1 LIFACDS
8 GKSSNVFANKLASP
22 IMPTT
27 LSRSLARRLSA
38 LPAAILLICAALAQS
53 TPAQVQTTPTTP
65 AADAIH
71 VIPAPKELT
80 QTGARFG
87 LTRDSRV
94 ALADPRSDDD
104 RFAAQDF
111 IDDAKDAANLRLR
124 IADRRDHATILIGS
138 LDNAAIRSA
147 LKRAGVESPANLN
160 EEGYVL
166 TVSPREI
173 VIAGRTS
180 AGTFYGVQTLKQLV
194 TGDGASAFVP
204 GVKIVDYP
212 RMRWRAMFD
221 DINRGPV
228 PSVEYVKRQLRT
240 EAAFK
245 LNMHSFNMENIVR
258 FESHPLLGPE
268 GGALTPAEIRDL
280 VAYAR
285 RYHVELVP
293 QQQTFGH
300 LHKVLSLEKY
310 APLAEA
316 PYGDVISPQQEE
328 TYQLVADWYK
338 ELNDL
343 FPGRFFHVGEDE
355 TFELGEGQSREQVRA
370 KGVGAV
376 YFAHLRRV
384 QEILKPYNRRL
395 MFWGDIALSHPDL
408 IGNVPKEMIVM
419 NWAYGGRED
428 FKARIKPF
436 KDAGLDQFV
445 CPGVQTWNQI
455 FPNDDAAVKNIVNF
469 VRDGQEANAL
479 GMMNTQWD
487 DDGESLFEM
496 SWYGVVL
503 GAAASWQQGELD
515 VARFE
520 RDFDWAFFRADG
532 DTFVRAIRSLGSV
545 NTLLGIGSSDQLFW
559 QEPFTAAF
567 QTQARKLS
575 DKTKQMRLLVEEVE
589 EDLRGEGDRARR
601 NRTMIPAMIFAAR
614 RFDHLGRR
622 AEVVEQ
628 FSRDYWAAYLNLG
641 DRVRVNRLRRYH
653 GAIYNS
659 LREMAEELSLLR
671 ESYRAQWLAE
681 NRPYW
686 LASVLARYDHAVS
699 VWLAKSVAVEEALRG
714 YNANSTL
721 PSPEEFGL
729 GPRPQP

>member
-1 LIFACDS
+1 M
-8 GKSSNVFANKLASP
+8 P
-22 IMPTT
+22 IT

-38 LPAAILLICAALAQS
+38 LPVIILLNCAALAQA
-53 TPAQVQTTPTTP
+53 TPTRTAPAGTTP
-65 AADAIH
+65 ATDAIH
-71 VIPAPKELT
+71 VVPAPKQLT
-80 QTGARFG
+80 ETGARF
-87 LTRDSRV
+87 LLARDVRV
-94 ALADPRSDDD
+94 ALADPRSEDD

-111 IDDAKDAANLRLR
+111 IDDAKDAAGVSLRV
-124 IADRRDHATILIGS
+124 AARRDRSTILIGS
-138 LDNAAIRSA
+138 LDDAAIRSA
-147 LKRAGVESPANLN
+147 LILAGVESPPSLN

-166 TVSPREI
+166 SVTPRQI
-173 VIAGRTS
+173 VVAGRTA

-194 TGDGASAFVP
+194 AGEGASAFVP
-204 GVKIVDYP
+204 GVRIVDYP
-212 RMRWRAMFD
+212 QMRWRAMFD

-258 FESHPLLGPE
+258 FASHPLLGPE
-268 GGALTPAEIRDL
+268 GGALTPAEIREL

-285 RYHVELVP
+285 RYHIELVP

-316 PYGDVISPQQEE
+316 PYGDVLSPQQEGS
-328 TYQLVADWYK
+328 YKLVADWYG
-338 ELNDL
+338 ELNEL

-370 KGVGAV
+370 NGVGAV

-384 QEILKPYNRRL
+384 QEVLRPFNRRL

-455 FPNDDAAVKNIVNF
+455 FPNEDTAVKNIVNF

-487 DDGESLFEM
+487 DDGESLFETA
-496 SWYGVVL
+496 WYGVVL

-515 VARFE
+515 VPRFE
-520 RDFDWAFFRADG
+520 RDFDWAFFRAG
-532 DTFVRAIRSLGSV
+532 GVTFVSSIRALGSV
-545 NTLLGIGSSDQLFW
+545 NSLLGVGTTDTLFW
-559 QEPFTAAF
+559 QEPFTPAF
-567 QTQARKLS
+567 QTQARKTA
-575 DKTKQMRLLVEEVE
+575 DKTRQMRLLVEGVE
-589 EDLRGEGDRARR
+589 ETLRRDGARARR

-622 AEVVEQ
+622 MEVVEQ
-628 FSRDYWAAYLNLG
+628 FSREYWAAYLNLG
-641 DRVRVNRLRRYH
+641 DRVKVNRLRRYH
-653 GAIYNS
+653 GAIYNN

-671 ESYRAQWLAE
+671 EGYRAQWLAE

-686 LASVLARYDHAVS
+686 LASVLARYDRAIG
-699 VWLAKSVAVEEALRG
+699 VWLAKSAAVEEALRA

-729 GPRPQP
+729 GARPQP

>member
-1 LIFACDS
+1 M
-8 GKSSNVFANKLASP
+8 P
-22 IMPTT
+22 IT

-38 LPAAILLICAALAQS
+38 LTAFIFLTCAALAQ
-53 TPAQVQTTPTTP
+53 TAPAQTAPPQTTTATTMATP
-65 AADAIH
+65 AAGAIH
-71 VIPAPKELT
+71 VVPAPRQLT
-80 QTGARFG
+80 ETGARFR
-87 LTRDSRV
+87 LTRDARV

-111 IDDAKDAANLRLR
+111 IDDAKDAAGVVLR
-124 IADRRDHATILIGS
+124 IASRRDRGTILIGS

-147 LKRAGVESPANLN
+147 LKRAGVDAPTSLN

-166 TVSPREI
+166 SVSPREI
-173 VIAGRTS
+173 VVAGRTA

-194 TGDGASAFVP
+194 AGEGASASVP

-212 RMRWRAMFD
+212 QMRWRAMFD

-228 PSVEYVKRQLRT
+228 PTVEYVKRQLRT

-310 APLAEA
+310 APLAET
-316 PYGDVISPQQEE
+316 PYGDVLSPQQEGA
-328 TYQLVADWYK
+328 YKLVADWYK
-338 ELNDL
+338 ELNEL

-355 TFELGEGQSREQVRA
+355 TVELGEGQSREAVRA

-376 YFAHLRRV
+376 YFEHLRRV
-384 QEILKPYNRRL
+384 QEVLKPYNRRL
-395 MFWGDIALSHPDL
+395 MFWGDIALNHPDL

-419 NWAYGGRED
+419 NWSYGGRED

-487 DDGESLFEM
+487 DDGESLFETA
-496 SWYGVVL
+496 WYGVVL
-503 GAAASWQQGELD
+503 GAAASWQEGELD

-532 DTFVRAIRSLGSV
+532 DTFVSSIRSLGSV
-545 NTLLGIGSSDQLFW
+545 NTLLGTGSSDRLFW
-559 QEPFTAAF
+559 QEPFTADF
-567 QTQARKLS
+567 QTQARKMN

-589 EDLRGEGDRARR
+589 EDLRAGGDAARR
-601 NRTMIPAMIFAAR
+601 NREMIPAMIFAAR
-614 RFDHLGRR
+614 RFDHMGRR
-622 AEVVEQ
+622 MEVVEQ

-653 GAIYNS
+653 GAVYNN

-671 ESYRAQWLAE
+671 EGYRRQWLAE

-699 VWLAKSVAVEEALRG
+699 VWLAKSAAVEEALRG

-729 GPRPQP
+729 GSRPQP

>member
-1 LIFACDS
+1 
-8 GKSSNVFANKLASP
+8 
-22 IMPTT
+22 
-27 LSRSLARRLSA
+27 
-38 LPAAILLICAALAQS
+38 
-53 TPAQVQTTPTTP
+53 
-65 AADAIH
+65 
-71 VIPAPKELT
+71 
-80 QTGARFG
+80 
-87 LTRDSRV
+87 
-94 ALADPRSDDD
+94 
-104 RFAAQDF
+104 
-111 IDDAKDAANLRLR
+111 
-124 IADRRDHATILIGS
+124 
-138 LDNAAIRSA
+138 
-147 LKRAGVESPANLN
+147 GVEAPSNLN

-166 TVSPREI
+166 SVSQREI
-173 VIAGRTS
+173 VVAGRTP

-194 TGDGASAFVP
+194 AGEGASAFVP
-204 GVKIVDYP
+204 GVRVVDYP
-212 RMRWRAMFD
+212 QMRWRAMFD

-228 PSVEYVKRQLRT
+228 PTMEYVKRQLRT

-258 FESHPLLGPE
+258 FASHPLLGPE
-268 GGALTPAEIRDL
+268 GGALTPAEIREL
-280 VAYAR
+280 AAYAR
-285 RYHVELVP
+285 RYHIELVP

-300 LHKVLSLEKY
+300 LHKVLSLERY

-316 PYGDVISPQQEE
+316 PYGDVLSPQQEE
-328 TYQLVADWYK
+328 TYKLVADWYK

-376 YFAHLRRV
+376 YFGHLRRV
-384 QEILKPYNRRL
+384 QEVLKPYNRRL

-408 IGNVPKEMIVM
+408 IGEVPKEMIVM
-419 NWAYGGRED
+419 NWAYGGRDD
-428 FKARIKPF
+428 FKPRIKPF

-455 FPNDDAAVKNIVNF
+455 FPNNDTAVKNIVNF

-487 DDGESLFEM
+487 DDGESLFE
-496 SWYGVVL
+496 SAWYGVIL
-503 GAAASWQQGELD
+503 GAAASWQQGQLD
-515 VARFE
+515 TARFE
-520 RDFDWAFFRADG
+520 RDFDWAFFRAGG
-532 DTFVRAIRSLGSV
+532 DTFVRSMRSLGSV
-545 NTLLGIGSSDQLFW
+545 NTLLGVGTTDALFW

-567 QTQARKLS
+567 QTQARKS
-575 DKTKQMRLLVEEVE
+575 ADKMKQMRLLVEGVE
-589 EDLRGEGDRARR
+589 ETLRRDGGRARR
-601 NRTMIPAMIFAAR
+601 NRAMIPAMIFAAR

-622 AEVVEQ
+622 TEVVEQ

-641 DRVRVNRLRRYH
+641 DRVRVGRLRRYH
-653 GAIYNS
+653 GAIYNN

-671 ESYRAQWLAE
+671 EGYRERWLAE

-686 LASVLARYDHAVS
+686 LASVLARYDRAVG
-699 VWLAKSVAVEEALRG
+699 VWLAKSAAVEEAMRS

-729 GPRPQP
+729 GSRPQP

>member
-1 LIFACDS
+1 
-8 GKSSNVFANKLASP
+8 
-22 IMPTT
+22 MPNT
-27 LSRSLARRLSA
+27 LSRSLARRLPLLAA
-38 LPAAILLICAALAQS
+38 LPLLFACAARAQKQS
-53 TPAQVQTTPTTP
+53 PP
-65 AADAIH
+65 AADAQPPSPSADAVH
-71 VIPAPKELT
+71 VIPQPRQLT
-80 QTGARFG
+80 PAGGRFEF
-87 LTRDSRV
+87 TRDARV
-94 ALADPRSDDD
+94 ALADARSDED
-104 RFAAQDF
+104 RSAAEDF
-111 IDDAKDAANLRLR
+111 IEDARQTANLSLK
-124 IADRRDHATILIGS
+124 IAGRRERGTILVGPIGG
-138 LDNAAIRSA
+138 AAVQSA
-147 LKRAGVESPANLN
+147 LKRAGVEAPNDLN

-166 TVSPREI
+166 VAGPREI
-173 VIAGRTS
+173 VVAGRTA
-180 AGTFYGVQTLKQLV
+180 AGTFYGLQTLKQLV
-194 TGDGASAFVP
+194 RGEGSAAYVP
-204 GVKIVDYP
+204 GVKIIDYP
-212 RMRWRAMFD
+212 QMRWRGVFD

-228 PSVEYVKRQLRT
+228 PTVEYMKRQLRT

-245 LNMHSFNMENIVR
+245 LNMHALNMENIVR
-258 FESHPLLGPE
+258 YASHPLLGPE

-316 PYGDVISPQQEE
+316 PYGDVLSPQQPE
-328 TYQLVADWYK
+328 TYKLVADWYR
-338 ELNDL
+338 ELNEL

-370 KGVGAV
+370 RGVGAV
-376 YFAHLRRV
+376 YFDHLRRV
-384 QEILKPYNRRL
+384 EEILKPYNRRL
-395 MFWGDIALSHPDL
+395 MFWGDIALNHPDL
-408 IGNVPKEMIVM
+408 IGNVPKDLIAM

-455 FPNDDAAVKNIVNF
+455 FPNEDTAVKNIVNF

-479 GMMNTQWD
+479 GMLNTEWD
-487 DDGESLFEM
+487 DDGESLFETA
-496 SWYGVVL
+496 WYGVAL
-503 GAAASWQQGELD
+503 GAAASWQPGQLD
-515 VARFE
+515 AQRFD

-532 DTFVRAIRSLGSV
+532 DTFVRSIRSLGSV
-545 NTLLGIGSSDQLFW
+545 NTLTGAGTTDELFW
-559 QEPFTAAF
+559 QRPFTAGF
-567 QTQARKLS
+567 QQQARRMGEKM
-575 DKTKQMRLLVEEVE
+575 KQMRLLVEGVE
-589 EDLRGEGDRARR
+589 SDLRARGDAARR
-601 NRTMIPAMIFAAR
+601 NRESIPVMIFAAR
-614 RFDHLGRR
+614 RFDHMGRR
-622 AEVVEQ
+622 MEVVEQ

-641 DRVRVNRLRRYH
+641 DRARVGRLRRYH

-671 ESYRAQWLAE
+671 ESYRERWLAE

-686 LASVLARYDHAVS
+686 LASILARYDQAIAE
-699 VWLAKSVAVEEALRG
+699 WLDKSKSVEEALRV
-714 YNANSTL
+714 YNERATL